1 MKTKLFLNVA
11 MLIVALISGLQKT
24 NAQSWR
30 LGGNTV
36 SQDTS
41 LGTKNLQSV
50 KIITNNLERIH
61 VDANGNIGIGVTNP
75 TEKLNVSG
83 NILSTGVVSGN
94 EGNFP
99 FIIVGSGAVQNSGSD
114 VYVYGLLPRT
124 TSGTAPGNVILS
136 TPNIFGFKFGNVGI
150 GTTAP
155 SQRLHVVGASII
167 ANNTVINPSTLSNTV
182 IAGAIHDGSGWAV
195 ASGIGGKA
203 GTGQAWGIGA
213 NGGNLYFGFSNGA
226 TDNTM
231 QTGIQIT
238 GSRNVLLAG
247 GSGNVG
253 VRNNNP
259 LSTLDVLGGIWDLS
273 TTEGDFRVGNSSFRM
288 KIGVATAGAGAG
300 DVRMRAV
307 GGTNRLILGGGTND
321 VLAVNSS
328 NVGIGTI
335 TPSFKLDVCGTIRAK
350 EVLVQTGWCDYVFDK
365 DYKLRS
371 LNDVESYI
379 NQNKHLPDVPSATE
393 VEDKGVKVAQMDS
406 ILIKKVEEL
415 TLYIIDQ
422 NKQIQ
427 QLQQKVIQLEKSDAD
442 KKN

>member
-11 MLIVALISGLQKT
+11 MLIVALISSLQKT

-136 TPNIFGFKFGNVGI
+136 TPNLFGFKTGNVGI

-155 SQRLHVVGASII
+155 SQR
-167 ANNTVINPSTLSNTV
+167 
-182 IAGAIHDGSGWAV
+182 
-195 ASGIGGKA
+195 
-203 GTGQAWGIGA
+203 
-213 NGGNLYFGFSNGA
+213 
-226 TDNTM
+226 
-231 QTGIQIT
+231 
-238 GSRNVLLAG
+238 
-247 GSGNVG
+247 
-253 VRNNNP
+253 
-259 LSTLDVLGGIWDLS
+259 
-273 TTEGDFRVGNSSFRM
+273 
-288 KIGVATAGAGAG
+288 
-300 DVRMRAV
+300 
-307 GGTNRLILGGGTND
+307 
-321 VLAVNSS
+321 
-328 NVGIGTI
+328 
-335 TPSFKLDVCGTIRAK
+335 
-350 EVLVQTGWCDYVFDK
+350 
-365 DYKLRS
+365 
-371 LNDVESYI
+371 
-379 NQNKHLPDVPSATE
+379 
-393 VEDKGVKVAQMDS
+393 
-406 ILIKKVEEL
+406 
-415 TLYIIDQ
+415 
-422 NKQIQ
+422 
-427 QLQQKVIQLEKSDAD
+427 
-442 KKN
+442 